1 MGWFRRAKVPRDDAA
16 ALREWVAARGATKG
30 GVEAYVE
37 PKTSVSPTTVV
48 LVAGD
53 GEFMRRGVSSPE
65 AAAKFARSVG
75 IPIYDTNRVGL
86 PKRMREY
93 VLRSQNARQEAG
105 QPPRPP
111 VRSARQW
118 DAVETLA
125 SIAAMGAPS
134 SQASDDELQAL
145 VRAAR
150 AKAHPD
156 RNGGDRTAWDAVEE
170 AARAL
175 GLR

>member
-1 MGWFRRAKVPRDDAA
+1 MAWLRRAKVARDDAA
-16 ALREWVAARGATKG
+16 VLRDWVAARR

-53 GEFMRRGVSSPE
+53 GEFIRRSVSSPQ
-65 AAAKFARSVG
+65 AAANFARGVG
-75 IPIYDTNRVGL
+75 IPVYDTNRVGL
-86 PKRMREY
+86 PKRMRDY
-93 VLRSQNARQEAG
+93 ALRNQAAQRDSGRSNVA
-105 QPPRPP
+105 RPP

-125 SIAAMGAPS
+125 AVAGLTAPG
-134 SQASDDELQAL
+134 SDATDDDLL
-145 VRAAR
+145 VLFRAAR
-150 AKAHPD
+150 ARAHPD
-156 RNGGDRTAWDAVEE
+156 RNGGDRGAWDAVED

>member
-1 MGWFRRAKVPRDDAA
+1 MALFRRTKVARDDVA
-16 ALREWVAARGATKG
+16 ALRDWVASRT

-37 PKTSVSPTTVV
+37 PRTSVSPTTVV

-53 GEFMRRGVSSPE
+53 GEFMRRSVASPQ
-65 AAAKFARSVG
+65 AAANFARSVG

-86 PKRMREY
+86 PQRMRDY
-93 VLRSQNARQEAG
+93 AVRQQAG
-105 QPPRPP
+105 RRQPGPAAADTAPTP

-118 DAVETLA
+118 DAIESLA
-125 SIAAMGAPS
+125 SVAGVTAPGSAATN
-134 SQASDDELQAL
+134 DELQAL
-145 VRAAR
+145 LRAAR

-156 RNGGDRTAWDAVEE
+156 RNNGSRLTWDAVED
-170 AARAL
+170 AAHAL

>member
-1 MGWFRRAKVPRDDAA
+1 MALFRRTKAARDDAA
-16 ALREWVAARGATKG
+16 ALREWVSSHGATQG

-37 PKTSVSPTTVV
+37 PRTSVSPTTIV

-53 GEFMRRGVSSPE
+53 GEFMRRPVPSPD

-75 IPIYDTNRVGL
+75 IPVYDTNRVGL
-86 PKRMREY
+86 PKRMRDY
-93 VLRSQNARQEAG
+93 ALRHQAG
-105 QPPRPP
+105 QSSTSAAAGP

-118 DAVETLA
+118 DAIETLA
-125 SIAAMGAPS
+125 SVAGIAAPGSAVTDEDLMG
-134 SQASDDELQAL
+134 LL
-145 VRAAR
+145 RTAR

-156 RNGGDRTAWDAVEE
+156 RNGGSRASWDAVEE

>member
-1 MGWFRRAKVPRDDAA
+1 MPRDDAA
-16 ALREWVAARGATKG
+16 ALRDWVTTHR

-53 GEFMRRGVSSPE
+53 GEFIRRPVSSPQ
-65 AAAKFARSVG
+65 AAANFARSVG
-75 IPIYDTNRVGL
+75 IPVYDTNRVGL

-93 VLRSQNARQEAG
+93 ALRNQNARPQD
-105 QPPRPP
+105 QSRPP

-118 DAVETLA
+118 DAIETLA
-125 SIAAMGAPS
+125 SIAGMEAPGS
-134 SQASDDELQAL
+134 EASDDDLQVL
-145 VRAAR
+145 LRTAR
-150 AKAHPD
+150 SKAHPD
-156 RNGGDRTAWDAVEE
+156 RNGGDRLAWDAVED